1 MYTTRKN
8 IIITKAKALLCG
20 RHVKFSFYEKELFY
34 NTISASRKKI
44 QRERQEKNETDKEDN
59 RKRAGNRAR
68 GHVFNIISTNA
79 WFWKDQ
85 KGIAY
90 NPKFLTLTFGENI
103 SNVEEANLLHTKF
116 IKKFN
121 YKIFQKKKIELK
133 YVSVIEFQK
142 RGAIHYHMV
151 LFNIPYILSESVF
164 KVWGHGY
171 IKIKKVDEQK
181 NVARY
186 LTKYMSKNNMDER
199 LNGKKR
205 YFCSRGL
212 LKPVEIKREFDV
224 FELYQKIPKE
234 YLSSEIAYVSKY
246 LGVVKVISYDL
257 GKGNTIND
265 IIG

>member
-1 MYTTRKN
+1 MYTTQKN

-20 RHVKFSFYEKELFY
+20 RHVMFSFYQNELFY
-34 NTISASRKKI
+34 NTISASRKRV
-44 QRERQEKNETDKEDN
+44 QRERIEKGQFEKEDN
-59 RKRAGNRAR
+59 RRRAGNRAR
-68 GHVFNIISTNA
+68 SHVFNIISTNA

-85 KGIAY
+85 KDLAY

-171 IKIKKVDEQK
+171 IKIKKVNEHK

-186 LTKYMSKNNMDER
+186 LTKYMSKNNYDER
-199 LNGKKR
+199 LISKKR
-205 YFCSRGL
+205 YFCSHGL
-212 LKPVEIKREFDV
+212 LKPIEIKREVDV
-224 FELYQKIPKE
+224 LQLYQKMPKE
-234 YLSSEIAYVSKY
+234 YLSSEIAYVSQY
-246 LGVVKVISYDL
+246 HGEVKVISFDL
-257 GKGNTIND
+257 GKGNSIND

>member
-20 RHVKFSFYEKELFY
+20 RHVKFSFYEKEIFY

-90 NPKFLTLTFGENI
+90 NPKFLTLTFAENI
-103 SNVEEANLLHTKF
+103 SNVENGNLLHTKF
-116 IKKFN
+116 IKKLN
-121 YKIFQKKKIELK
+121 YNLFKCNKMQLK
-133 YVSVIEFQK
+133 YISVIEFQT
-142 RGAIHYHMV
+142 RGAIHYHII
-151 LFNIPYILSESVF
+151 LFNVPFIISDALL
-164 KVWGHGY
+164 KMWGHGFV
-171 IKIKKVDEQK
+171 KIKKVDDSK
-181 NVARY
+181 NMARY
-186 LTKYMSKNNMDER
+186 LTKYMAKNNSDER
-199 LNGKKR
+199 LIDKKR
-205 YFCSRGL
+205 FFHCRGL
-212 LKPVEIKREFDV
+212 LKPIEIRKEEDV
-224 FELYQKIPKE
+224 YDLYSKIPGE
-234 YLSSEIAYVSKY
+234 YFEGAFVYISKY
-246 LGVVKVISYDL
+246 VGEVQVVTYDL